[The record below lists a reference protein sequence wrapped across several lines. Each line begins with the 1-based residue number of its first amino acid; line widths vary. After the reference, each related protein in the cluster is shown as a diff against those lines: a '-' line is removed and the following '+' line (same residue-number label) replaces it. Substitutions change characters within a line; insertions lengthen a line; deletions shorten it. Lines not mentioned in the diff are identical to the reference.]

1 MLNLL
6 LLTVLV
12 IGGSAL
18 CSGTETA
25 LLSVPQTRVR
35 QLAQSERKSARALLR
50 IREKISRPIA
60 TLVIFNNLFNILG
73 SIAIGRTASIVL
85 GDALLGVFSGL
96 LTFLIII
103 FAEILPKTFGE
114 RYSEQVSLAVAPVIV
129 GLTILFTPIV
139 VVLEQITAP
148 FIRGERR
155 PITNETEIQLLARLG
170 QQEGVIERDEFE
182 MIQQVFRLNDVT
194 ARDLMT
200 PRVAI
205 THLSGDMTLVEAKN
219 DIFASQHSRIIVSGE
234 SLDEVVGIVMR
245 NELLTALI
253 QGKQHSAIASLAR
266 PAHFIPQ
273 SLRANK
279 LLKDFQAGR
288 EHLAVVVDEYGVLAG
303 VVTLEDV
310 LEVLIGEIVDETDR
324 AIDLQEIAR
333 RRGIRILGRGQTAER
348 QGKGKKV
355 R

>member
-1 MLNLL
+1 MLTLL
-6 LLTVLV
+6 LLTMFV
-12 IGGSAL
+12 ISGSAL

-35 QLAQSERKSARALLR
+35 QLAQSGQKSARALLR

-73 SIAIGRTASIVL
+73 SIAIGRTASVVL

-103 FAEILPKTFGE
+103 FGEILPKTFGE
-114 RYSEQVSLAVAPVIV
+114 RYAEQVSLIVAPVV
-129 GLTILFTPIV
+129 VWLTFLFTPLV
-139 VVLEQITAP
+139 MVLERITAP
-148 FIRGERR
+148 FVKGERR

-170 QQEGVIERDEFE
+170 HQEGVIEKDEFE
-182 MIQQVFRLNDVT
+182 MIQQVFRLNDLT

-205 THLSGDMTLVEAKN
+205 THLPGEMTLGEAK
-219 DIFASQHSRIIVSGE
+219 DDVFFSQHSRIIVSGE

-245 NELLTALI
+245 SQLLTALI
-253 QGKQHSAIASLAR
+253 QGQHDRTIASLSRSAY
-266 PAHFIPQ
+266 FIPQ

-279 LLKDFQAGR
+279 LLKTFQAGR
-288 EHLAVVVDEYGVLAG
+288 EHLAVVVDEYGILAG

-333 RRGIRILGRGQTAER
+333 RRGIRILSRSQNGER
-348 QGKGKKV
+348 KSRSKPE

>member
-1 MLNLL
+1 MF
-6 LLTVLV
+6 V
-12 IGGSAL
+12 ISGSAL

-35 QLAQSERKSARALLR
+35 QLAQSGQKSARALLR

-73 SIAIGRTASIVL
+73 SIAIGRTASVVL

-103 FAEILPKTFGE
+103 FGEILPKTFGE
-114 RYSEQVSLAVAPVIV
+114 RYAEQVSLIVAPVV
-129 GLTILFTPIV
+129 VWLTFLFTPLV
-139 VVLEQITAP
+139 MVLERITAP
-148 FIRGERR
+148 FVKGERR

-170 QQEGVIERDEFE
+170 HQEGVIEKDEFE
-182 MIQQVFRLNDVT
+182 MIQQVFRLNDLT

-205 THLSGDMTLVEAKN
+205 THLPGEMTLGEAK
-219 DIFASQHSRIIVSGE
+219 DDVFFSQHSRIIVSGE

-245 NELLTALI
+245 SQLLTALI
-253 QGKQHSAIASLAR
+253 QGQHDRTIASLSRSAY
-266 PAHFIPQ
+266 FIPQ

-279 LLKDFQAGR
+279 LLKTFQAGR
-288 EHLAVVVDEYGVLAG
+288 EHLAVVVDEYGILAG

-333 RRGIRILGRGQTAER
+333 RRGIRILSRSQNGER
-348 QGKGKKV
+348 KSRSKPE

>member
-1 MLNLL
+1 MLTLL
-6 LLTVLV
+6 LLTLFV
-12 IGGSAL
+12 ISSSAL

-35 QLAQSERKSARALLR
+35 QLAQTGRKSARALLS

-60 TLVIFNNLFNILG
+60 TLVILNNLSNILG
-73 SIAIGRTASIVL
+73 SIVIGRTAAVVL
-85 GDALLGVFSGL
+85 GDALLGVFSGV

-114 RYSEQVSLAVAPVIV
+114 RYAEQVSLAAAPTIV
-129 GLTILFTPIV
+129 WLTFLFTPL
-139 VVLEQITAP
+139 VLLLERITAP
-148 FIRGERR
+148 FVDGQRR

-170 QQEGVIERDEFE
+170 HQEGVIEQDEFE

-205 THLSGDMTLVEAKN
+205 THLPGDMTLEAAKP

-234 SLDEVVGIVMR
+234 TLDEVEGIVLR
-245 NELLTALI
+245 HELLKALI
-253 QGKQHSAIASLAR
+253 QGDPQQTIASLAR
-266 PAHFIPQ
+266 PAHFIPEG
-273 SLRANK
+273 LRADN
-279 LLKDFQAGR
+279 LLREFQAGR

-324 AIDLQEIAR
+324 AIDLQQLAR
-333 RRGIRILGRGQTAER
+333 RRGIRILLRGRDAEGQKPPHT
-348 QGKGKKV
+348 
-355 R
+355 